1 MQEYTISHTLKKRK
15 KLTHMFF
22 NNIIKDIMRTTHR
35 RENDPEKPTNE
46 WWVFFTLRM
55 FKKKCE

>member
-1 MQEYTISHTLKKRK
+1 
-15 KLTHMFF
+15 MFF

-46 WWVFFTLRM
+46 WWFFFTLRM

>member
-1 MQEYTISHTLKKRK
+1 
-15 KLTHMFF
+15 MFF

-55 FKKKCE
+55 FKKNVSKQTIKAY